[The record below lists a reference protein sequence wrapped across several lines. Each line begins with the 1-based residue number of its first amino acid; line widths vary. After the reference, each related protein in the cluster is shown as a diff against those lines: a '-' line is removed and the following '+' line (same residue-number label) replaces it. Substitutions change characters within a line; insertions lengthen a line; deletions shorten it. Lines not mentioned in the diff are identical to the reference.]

1 MSRAA
6 ICRATRELRCLLPLP
21 WLPFKTCGLCVTKP
35 HRRFLCCKILYTS
48 RLSCLVGVACP
59 KVRFF
64 IERKFQGIL
73 LLVSGG
79 GRWNDG
85 VELKTK
91 DRGKMF
97 GLVER
102 TFRITNN
109 TNIRRT
115 NKTNVRRI
123 IVNL

>member
-1 MSRAA
+1 M
-6 ICRATRELRCLLPLP
+6 
-21 WLPFKTCGLCVTKP
+21 
-35 HRRFLCCKILYTS
+35 
-48 RLSCLVGVACP
+48 
-59 KVRFF
+59 
-64 IERKFQGIL
+64 
-73 LLVSGG
+73 
-79 GRWNDG
+79 
-85 VELKTK
+85 ELKTK